1 VALLGAPVPPTT
13 LRLLADLSQQAL
25 QQSLHRMGPARLA
38 RGTPVA
44 RSAALEAT
52 RAFERLAFLNYYA
65 NAKGAGISAVLHA
78 VNLAERA
85 GPSPELARAYAT
97 MSVAAGVVQLHAL
110 ARSYAQRALQI
121 ARAEQDLPA
130 LAFVLV
136 ATSTYHS
143 TVGNWTTAQE
153 GLLEG
158 LGIAERLGDQRR
170 WGELAAGRAV
180 ALYFQ
185 GQFARLVGWEAE
197 MSRMASHADDPQ
209 RQAHVILARIWYLM
223 PQGRTDLAIKEL
235 QEATRLLAGRG
246 SRTDEIII
254 YGVLAL
260 AHWRRQEEEQARRAA
275 QQAASLIAQS
285 RPTAAYILEGYAGV
299 TELYL
304 DLWMAGDQ
312 TAARPAQQAR
322 AALRRFARTFLTARP
337 RAWLYEGLAAHHLGR
352 RRRAIAAWHKS
363 LRTAERLAM
372 PYEQGRAHYELG
384 RHLPSGHPAR
394 PAHLRRACELF
405 TDIGAT
411 YELTQVQAAMPP

>member
-1 VALLGAPVPPTT
+1 
-13 LRLLADLSQQAL
+13 
-25 QQSLHRMGPARLA
+25 
-38 RGTPVA
+38 
-44 RSAALEAT
+44 
-52 RAFERLAFLNYYA
+52 
-65 NAKGAGISAVLHA
+65 
-78 VNLAERA
+78 
-85 GPSPELARAYAT
+85 
-97 MSVAAGVVQLHAL
+97 
-110 ARSYAQRALQI
+110 
-121 ARAEQDLPA
+121 
-130 LAFVLV
+130 
-136 ATSTYHS
+136 
-143 TVGNWTTAQE
+143 
-153 GLLEG
+153 
-158 LGIAERLGDQRR
+158 
-170 WGELAAGRAV
+170 
-180 ALYFQ
+180 
-185 GQFARLVGWEAE
+185 

-384 RHLPSGHPAR
+384 RHLPPGHPGR
-394 PAHLRRACELF
+394 QAHLRRACELF
-405 TDIGAT
+405 AAIGAS
-411 YELTQVQAAMPP
+411 YELTDAQAAMSR

>member
-1 VALLGAPVPPTT
+1 
-13 LRLLADLSQQAL
+13 
-25 QQSLHRMGPARLA
+25 
-38 RGTPVA
+38 
-44 RSAALEAT
+44 
-52 RAFERLAFLNYYA
+52 
-65 NAKGAGISAVLHA
+65 
-78 VNLAERA
+78 
-85 GPSPELARAYAT
+85 
-97 MSVAAGVVQLHAL
+97 
-110 ARSYAQRALQI
+110 
-121 ARAEQDLPA
+121 
-130 LAFVLV
+130 
-136 ATSTYHS
+136 
-143 TVGNWTTAQE
+143 
-153 GLLEG
+153 

-209 RQAHVILARIWYLM
+209 RHAHVILARIWYLM

-405 TDIGAT
+405 ADIGAT